1 MLLVIT
7 KKKYSTKFHFVQV
20 NNELVVYE
28 KHMIMFLVDFISF
41 IIDILEIIPLFFCLP
56 FSP

>member
-7 KKKYSTKFHFVQV
+7 KYKYSTKFNFIQV

-28 KHMIMFLVDFISF
+28 KRKTM
-41 IIDILEIIPLFFCLP
+41 LF
-56 FSP
+56 